1 METVEIAI
9 IGAGPVGLTLAC
21 LLAQRGLKIVVLEA
35 RTERSPH
42 SRAIGIHPP
51 ALDILNTLGLGEALR
66 AEGVAIHGG
75 QVFCDAQKRG
85 RLALPES
92 PLALPQAR
100 TEALLEAR
108 LEVLAPDALRRGYE
122 FVGVEQNQQ
131 SVQIFC
137 TAGETLSAAL
147 LVGCDGKNSSVRPL
161 AKITQTGARYPDRYL
176 MGDFADDTEFGSD
189 AALFFSRQGI
199 VESFPLPHQ
208 QRRWVARLGEAS
220 CPQDV
225 ESLATLI
232 LARTGRRLPVQTCS
246 WISPF
251 GIEGFVADTL
261 LQGRVALVGDAAHVV
276 SPIGGQGM
284 NLGILG
290 AATLADAWNGAP
302 ESLENA
308 LATHR
313 RLAKRV
319 ARRAE
324 FNTRMGRPLP
334 VNDPRRAFITL
345 ALRLPPLIRKFGDVF
360 TMRDLTSPH
369 SHRS

>member
-1 METVEIAI
+1 METVEIAV

-21 LLAQRGLKIVVLEA
+21 LLAQRGVKIAVLEA
-35 RTERSPH
+35 HTERSPH

-51 ALDILNTLGLGEALR
+51 ALDILSTLGLGEALR
-66 AEGVAIHGG
+66 AEGVAIGGG
-75 QVFCDAQKRG
+75 QVFCDTQKRG
-85 RLALPES
+85 RLALPDS

-100 TEALLEAR
+100 TEALLEAH
-108 LEVLAPDALRRGYE
+108 LEALAPGALRRGCAL
-122 FVGVEQNQQ
+122 VGFGQNQQ

-147 LVGCDGKNSSVRPL
+147 LVGCDGKNSSVRLL

-199 VESFPLPHQ
+199 VESFPLPHRK
-208 QRRWVARLGEAS
+208 RRWVARLGEAS

-225 ESLATLI
+225 ESLTTLI
-232 LARTGRRLPVQTCS
+232 FARTGRRLPVQTCS

-261 LQGRVALVGDAAHVV
+261 LQGRIALLGDAAHVV

-290 AATLADAWNGAP
+290 AATLAHAWNGAP
-302 ESLENA
+302 ESLEST

-313 RLAKRV
+313 RLAQRV
-319 ARRAE
+319 AQQAE

-334 VNDPRRAFITL
+334 IYDPRRALIATVL
-345 ALRLPPLIRKFGDVF
+345 ALPPLARRFARSF
-360 TMRDLTSPH
+360 TMRDLA
-369 SHRS
+369 